1 MSSRD
6 ASAAFFPMTWLIDS
20 IRRFLFIAA
29 VAFWLGGFT
38 FYTSVVIPVGTRT
51 LGSVRQGFITQQV
64 TGWLNLAGAVAL
76 PLIFWNMAAVW
87 GARSRPLRFAL
98 VATWVIMALV
108 EVELFALHPAMDRL
122 LDIRAKHVLD
132 YGRFDHLHYIYL
144 MSSTFQWAAGLI
156 HVWCAGAGRERQQAF
171 AIMSR

>member
-1 MSSRD
+1 
-6 ASAAFFPMTWLIDS
+6 MTWLIGP

-64 TGWLNLAGAVAL
+64 TGWLNVAGAIAL
-76 PLIFWNMAAVW
+76 PLMFWNMAAVW
-87 GARSRPLRFAL
+87 RAASRPLRFAL
-98 VATWVIMALV
+98 VATWVLMAVV

-156 HVWCAGAGRERQQAF
+156 HVWCTGAGRESQ
-171 AIMSR
+171 